1 MNISELYFKEM
12 TTSRQ
17 STRNNI
23 LEFLKE
29 IFEDK
34 SVATKICRNVMELH
48 EEYLCKLFLELQ
60 DLINDELI
68 IEGREN
74 ELIEAFFVPRRNVVG
89 LSNALTKTFGNI
101 GQKE

>member
-1 MNISELYFKEM
+1 MNISQLYLKEM

-23 LEFLKE
+23 LEFLKGM
-29 IFEDK
+29 FEDE
-34 SVATKICRNVMELH
+34 SVANKICRNVMEVH
-48 EEYLCKLFLELQ
+48 EEYLCKLFFELR

-74 ELIEAFFVPRRNVVG
+74 ELIEAFFAPRKNVVG
-89 LSNALTKTFGNI
+89 LSKALAKTFGNI